1 MQFIINKYAAFSTAY
16 SIILLSRKK
25 NVIHA
30 NKQPTSNLLFFSTNI
45 FFVKSLRSKIGR
57 RMTSVRKS
65 LLSIWR
71 KRMLVAQRIALTGR
85 KSFVKRSEELPEESA
100 ANPQRPSS
108 QKRQPQPQKKDPH
121 VHEPASIQSV
131 VKDKT
136 TSGMSHGDS
145 LVKVHVF

>member
-1 MQFIINKYAAFSTAY
+1 M
-16 SIILLSRKK
+16 LSMET
-25 NVIHA
+25 NSQLQICY
-30 NKQPTSNLLFFSTNI
+30 FFSMNI

-136 TSGMSHGDS
+136 TSGMSHSDS
-145 LVKVHVF
+145 LVNGILLPKFF

>member
-1 MQFIINKYAAFSTAY
+1 
-16 SIILLSRKK
+16 
-25 NVIHA
+25 
-30 NKQPTSNLLFFSTNI
+30 
-45 FFVKSLRSKIGR
+45 
-57 RMTSVRKS
+57 MTSVRKS

-108 QKRQPQPQKKDPH
+108 PKRQPLPQNKDPH
-121 VHEPASIQSV
+121 VHEQSV

-136 TSGMSHGDS
+136 TSGMSHSDIFG
-145 LVKVHVF
+145 

>member
-1 MQFIINKYAAFSTAY
+1 MEE
-16 SIILLSRKK
+16 K
-25 NVIHA
+25 NVIYA

-85 KSFVKRSEELPEESA
+85 KSFGKRSEELPEESA

-136 TSGMSHGDS
+136 TSGMSHTHSDS

>member
-1 MQFIINKYAAFSTAY
+1 MQTNSQLQICY
-16 SIILLSRKK
+16 
-25 NVIHA
+25 
-30 NKQPTSNLLFFSTNI
+30 FFSYI

-121 VHEPASIQSV
+121 VHKPASIQSV

-136 TSGMSHGDS
+136 TSGMSHSGLHSDS
-145 LVKVHVF
+145 LVIEFLFLWVKIS

>member
-1 MQFIINKYAAFSTAY
+1 MQTNSQLQICY
-16 SIILLSRKK
+16 
-25 NVIHA
+25 
-30 NKQPTSNLLFFSTNI
+30 FFLRI
-45 FFVKSLRSKIGR
+45 FFFVKSLRSKIGR